1 VIATRD
7 RDYEQDSSTKIG
19 LEIHCQLTSLQS
31 KLFCSCPSN
40 YREKEPNKNTCPICC
55 GLPGTLPRLNKSALE
70 LASMISLALRCRI
83 PESIAFYR
91 KNYFYPD
98 LPKNFQL
105 TQYNAYGISS
115 IGVEGRLNYGSKSS
129 RIRRIQLEEDPG
141 RLVYEI
147 NGISIGSS
155 YTLIDYNRAGISLVE
170 IVTEPDFS
178 DPKDVRIFLN
188 KFTSIIEHL
197 GVCNTR
203 LEGSVRCDA
212 NVSIQ
217 GGKRVEIKNVSSFK
231 DVERAL
237 NYEIARQKTMSMHDI
252 KIQTETRHWDDTRKI
267 TKQARTKEEEQDYR
281 YFPEPDIPIILIEKE
296 YVSFLNAK
304 MPELPDERKE
314 RFIVNY
320 ELSEH
325 IAQVLIDNKELADFF
340 ESTVKIY
347 SSPKEIANWIVTELL
362 RFVDDDLIIESKMSS
377 YYSSQTSLFAGLKI
391 GAKHIAELAELVD
404 SNTINRNAAKII
416 LTQIIKTGEMPS
428 QVLTRT
434 NVVKTEDKSII
445 SEAVDSVFRTEKSAL
460 RDAKDN
466 PNVTNFLLGKVM
478 KLTKGRADPKIAL
491 DVIKTKLDGLN

>member
-1 VIATRD
+1 VIANRG
-7 RDYEQDSSTKIG
+7 RNNEQDLSTKIG

-55 GLPGTLPRLNKSALE
+55 GLPGTLPLLNKSALE
-70 LASMISLALRCRI
+70 LASMISLTLRCRI

-105 TQYNAYGISS
+105 TQYNAYGTSS

-147 NGISIGSS
+147 NGIRIGSS

-267 TKQARTKEEEQDYR
+267 TKKARTKEEEQDYR

-296 YVSFLNAK
+296 YASFLNAK

-314 RFIVNY
+314 RFIVDY

-377 YYSSQTSLFAGLKI
+377 SYSSQNSLFAGLKI

-416 LTQIIKTGEMPS
+416 LTQIINTGEMPS
-428 QVLTRT
+428 HVLTRT
-434 NVVKTEDKSII
+434 NVVKTDDKSII

-460 RDAKDN
+460 KDANDN

-491 DVIKTKLDGLN
+491 DIIKTKLDGLN

>member
-1 VIATRD
+1 MIATRGRND
-7 RDYEQDSSTKIG
+7 EQDLSTKIG

-31 KLFCSCPSN
+31 KLFCSCPSD

-55 GLPGTLPRLNKSALE
+55 GLPGTLPLPNKSALE

-147 NGISIGSS
+147 NGIRIGSS

-267 TKQARTKEEEQDYR
+267 TKKARTKEEEQDYR

-296 YVSFLNAK
+296 YASFLNAK

-320 ELSEH
+320 GLSEH

-377 YYSSQTSLFAGLKI
+377 SYSSQTSLFAGLKI

-416 LTQIIKTGEMPS
+416 LTQIINTGEMPS
-428 QVLTRT
+428 HVLTRT
-434 NVVKTEDKSII
+434 HVVKTDDRSII
-445 SEAVDSVFRTEKSAL
+445 SDAVDSVFRTEKSAL

-491 DVIKTKLDGLN
+491 DVIKTKLHGLN